1 MEKLIVIYDKE
12 IKDKGRDSYI
22 KAIKRKIPN
31 AIIANVSK
39 YGIIRDPYKV
49 LFLKPLDENT
59 ARNAVGFL
67 ERYPRYDIEGVA
79 TGRLTITAEAIIRVI
94 GPVEK
99 KTIVIINQSD
109 VLGIPLAK
117 ELIEQGANVISL
129 NSSYPCIDN
138 LLTMTDID
146 VLVSASGKY
155 EFKLDRILTRMIDV
169 KVDLSDDLEDPIK
182 ITTVPTV
189 EVLRERLEEWKRK
202 KRKRRQL
209 TMWLMRIYKII

>member
-1 MEKLIVIYDKE
+1 MNNFIVVYDKE
-12 IKDKGRDSYI
+12 IEDKGRDSYI
-22 KAIKRKIPN
+22 KAIKRQIPD
-31 AIIANVSK
+31 AVIADVSK
-39 YGIIRDPYKV
+39 DGIIRDPYKV

-59 ARNAVGFL
+59 ARNAVEFL
-67 ERYPRYDIEGVA
+67 KRHPRYDIEGVA

-94 GPVEK
+94 GPVKK

-117 ELIEQGANVISL
+117 ELVERGANIISL

-138 LLTMTDID
+138 LLTMTDVD

-182 ITTVPTV
+182 ITSIPTI
-189 EVLRERLEEWKRK
+189 EVLKDRLKDEKEKE
-202 KRKRRQL
+202 
-209 TMWLMRIYKII
+209 

>member
-1 MEKLIVIYDKE
+1 MNNFIVVYDKE
-12 IKDKGRDSYI
+12 IEDKGRDSYI
-22 KAIKRKIPN
+22 KAIKRQIPD
-31 AIIANVSK
+31 AIIADVSK
-39 YGIIRDPYKV
+39 DGIIRDPYKV

-94 GPVEK
+94 GPVDK
-99 KTIVIINQSD
+99 KTVVIINQSD
-109 VLGIPLAK
+109 VLGRPLAK
-117 ELIEQGANVISL
+117 ELIERGANVISL
-129 NSSYPCIDN
+129 NSSYPCLDN

-146 VLVSASGKY
+146 ILISASGKY

-182 ITTVPTV
+182 ITTVPTI
-189 EVLRERLEEWKRK
+189 EVLKERLEEWKRLK
-202 KRKRRQL
+202 KRKRRLQL
-209 TMWLMRIYKII
+209 M

>member
-1 MEKLIVIYDKE
+1 MKSFTVIYDKNRE
-12 IKDKGRDSYI
+12 DKGRDSYLR
-22 KAIKRKIPN
+22 AIKKHIPY
-31 AIIANVSK
+31 AEFIDMSS
-39 YGIIRDPYKV
+39 YKNQIPGEKLLLV
-49 LFLKPLDENT
+49 KPLNEFYYKLMIKT
-59 ARNAVGFL
+59 MRAF
-67 ERYPRYDIEGVA
+67 YPPADVEGVA

-99 KTIVIINQSD
+99 KTVVIINQSD

-117 ELIEQGANVISL
+117 ELIERGANVISL

-189 EVLRERLEEWKRK
+189 EVLKERLEEWKRLK
-202 KRKRRQL
+202 KRKR
-209 TMWLMRIYKII
+209 K

>member
-1 MEKLIVIYDKE
+1 MRKMKSFTVIYDKNRE
-12 IKDKGRDSYI
+12 DKGRDSYL
-22 KAIKRKIPN
+22 KAIKKHIPY
-31 AIIANVSK
+31 AEFIDMSS
-39 YGIIRDPYKV
+39 YKNQIPGEKLLLV
-49 LFLKPLDENT
+49 KPLNEFYYKSMIKIMR
-59 ARNAVGFL
+59 AF
-67 ERYPRYDIEGVA
+67 YPPADVEGVA

-99 KTIVIINQSD
+99 KTVVIINQSD

-117 ELIEQGANVISL
+117 ELIERGANVISL

-138 LLTMTDID
+138 LLTMTDVD

-189 EVLRERLEEWKRK
+189 EVLKERLEEWKRL
-202 KRKRRQL
+202 KRKR
-209 TMWLMRIYKII
+209 K